1 MVVKM
6 THVGPETH
14 LGHLKRFMIKEIQE
28 ATNNFDRNNILGQGG
43 FGVVYKGRLRDST
56 IVAVKRMKDCTT
68 AIADEQFHTEVEV
81 ISLIVHRNLLK
92 LTGFC
97 VTNTERLLVYPFM
110 PNGNV
115 SSKLQEYVDGKPA
128 LDWSRR
134 RRIALGAA
142 RGLVYLHDQC
152 DPKIIH
158 RDIKAS
164 NVLLDE
170 YLEAVVADF
179 GLVKLLNHGESHAI
193 TVVRGTRGRIPP
205 EYLTA
210 NQASEKTDVYAFGF
224 LLIELITGRR
234 SIELHENEYENGGIL
249 DWANELLEKN
259 RLSSFVDRR
268 LKNDYVSAELEEMVQ
283 IALLCTMYSPDHR
296 PRMTEVVRM
305 LEGSD
310 GSIAEKWEAVK
321 DVDRSKPSTPE
332 FMLSPPVDNGSAEHN
347 SIQLEAEEL
356 SGPR

>member
-1 MVVKM
+1 MPFFSLCSATSLGWVTWVRGANYGGEDE
-6 THVGPETH
+6 TGPEAR

-43 FGVVYKGRLRDST
+43 FGVVYKCRLRDST

-68 AIADEQFHTEVEV
+68 AIADDQFHTEVEV
-81 ISLIVHRNLLK
+81 ISLIAHRNLLK

-115 SSKLQEYVDGKPA
+115 SSKLQGCTLTRMGNAISME
-128 LDWSRR
+128 
-134 RRIALGAA
+134 
-142 RGLVYLHDQC
+142 C
-152 DPKIIH
+152 NT
-158 RDIKAS
+158 AS

-193 TVVRGTRGRIPP
+193 TAVRGTIGRIPP
-205 EYLTA
+205 EYMTA
-210 NQASEKTDVYAFGF
+210 HQASEKTDVYAFGF

-234 SIELHENEYENGGIL
+234 SMELHENEYENGGIL

-259 RLSSFVDRR
+259 KLSSFVDRR

-283 IALLCTMYSPDHR
+283 IALLCTMHSPDHR
-296 PRMTEVVRM
+296 PRMSEVVRM
-305 LEGSD
+305 LDGSD
-310 GSIAEKWEAVK
+310 GSIVEKWEALK
-321 DVDRSKPSTPE
+321 DVHRSKPSTPE
-332 FMLSPPVDNGSAEHN
+332 FMLSPPVGHGSSEHN
-347 SIQLEAEEL
+347 SIQLEADEL